1 MISYEFK
8 YKDEVGNEYEMK
20 NTVEINYDFGDSEIL
35 SLARALNL
43 FLRQCGYFYNKD
55 MVFLE
60 SITEEEFEKL
70 ADFLCE
76 IREKENEK

>member
-8 YKDEVGNEYEMK
+8 YKDQFGNEYEMK

-35 SLARALNL
+35 SLAKALNL
-43 FLRQCGYFYNKD
+43 FLKQCGYPYNKD

-60 SITEEEFEKL
+60 SITEEEFEEL
-70 ADFLCE
+70 ADFLSE
-76 IREKENEK
+76 LREKETEN

>member
-8 YKDEVGNEYEMK
+8 YKDETGNEYEMK
-20 NTVEINYDFGDSEIL
+20 NTTKVHYDLGDSEIL

-43 FLRQCGYFYNKD
+43 FMKQCGYFYNKD

-60 SITEEEFEKL
+60 SVTEEEFEEL
-70 ADFLCE
+70 ADFLSE
-76 IREKENEK
+76 LREKENKN